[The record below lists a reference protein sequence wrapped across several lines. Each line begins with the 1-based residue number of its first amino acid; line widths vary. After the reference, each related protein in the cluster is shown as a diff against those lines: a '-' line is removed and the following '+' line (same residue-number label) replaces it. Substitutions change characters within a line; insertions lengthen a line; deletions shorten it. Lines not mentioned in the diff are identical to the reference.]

1 MNKKKLIIIIAVI
14 VIVILFFKTGM
25 INTVANSIS
34 GINNSDNGADN
45 GANTDISTYRALDDP
60 ITPGNGKGKEE
71 KEAGKVHDQTK
82 RTMTDKEVK
91 DVASHWHELF
101 DWIFWDHEFD
111 LIIDDVKEHIF
122 TRADLTA
129 VMYADKYVYNRVYSW
144 IVNDPNPIRLKMFNA
159 ALHFNGVEYTFV
171 RNGEKL

>member
-1 MNKKKLIIIIAVI
+1 MNKKKLIVIIAVI

-45 GANTDISTYRALDDP
+45 GAALDDP

-91 DVASHWHELF
+91 DVASHWHALF
-101 DWIFWDHEFD
+101 DWTFSDNEFD
-111 LIIDDVKEHIF
+111 LIIEDVKEHIF